1 MGRLETV
8 STANV
13 ASSKKM
19 RFWNATVSAAVA
31 SAAAEPLDEN
41 TFEGRLKLLDL
52 ENIRIAEVCGGAS
65 HVRRFPVRARGGN
78 LVLQLILSGELACRS
93 QGRQNTLVPGDFWM
107 YEMSSGAELLLSKP
121 VSLLA
126 LCVPRERLARYIAC
140 PDAACSVVVSGGSG
154 AGALVASYLRDFWS
168 RAEHELAPQLT
179 SRFAEIA
186 LQMIASAYAGIPG
199 ARPDS
204 SCRLTEH
211 RLRIRSYIEEHLCD
225 ADLTPH
231 SIAEALRITPGYLH
245 RLFSDNTESVARYIL
260 RRRLEE
266 CHRNLTD
273 CMQSGRSVTHIAFE
287 HGFNSLPHFSRVF
300 HNHYGITPSELRQR
314 AARATDSQAL
324 VDP

>member
-31 SAAAEPLDEN
+31 SAAADPLDEN
-41 TFEGRLKLLDL
+41 TFQGQLRLLDL
-52 ENIRIAEVCGGAS
+52 DNIRVAEVCGGAS
-65 HVRRFPVRARGGN
+65 NVRRFPAHARGGHF
-78 LVLQLILSGELACRS
+78 VLQLILSGELTTRTAGK
-93 QGRQNTLVPGDFWM
+93 QTTLVAGDFWM
-107 YEMSSGAELLLSKP
+107 YGTSSGAELLLSKP

-140 PDAACSVVVSGGSG
+140 PDAACSLVVSGASG
-154 AGALVASYLRDFWS
+154 AGALVASYLRDFWG
-168 RAEHELAPQLT
+168 RAENELSPQLVP
-179 SRFAEIA
+179 RFAEIA
-186 LQMIASAYAGIPG
+186 LQMIASTYAGIPA

-231 SIAEALRITPGYLH
+231 SIADALRITPGYLH
-245 RLFSDNTESVARYIL
+245 RLFSAGTESVARYIL

-266 CHRNLTD
+266 CHRNLVD
-273 CMQSGRSVTHIAFE
+273 CMQSARSVTHIAFE

-300 HNHYGITPSELRQR
+300 RNHFGITPSELRLR
-314 AARATDSQAL
+314 AARATDKSPL
-324 VDP
+324 LLS